1 MPSQKFIQVKILSLD
16 ALQHKAALWRFKGK
30 RVVFTNGCF
39 DLLHRG
45 HLHSLSEAKALGD
58 VLVVGL
64 NTDAS
69 VKRLKGPTRPIQDET
84 TRSEILANLILVDAV
99 ILFDED
105 TPLNLIQAL
114 TPNVLAKGGDYQP
127 ETIVGYDWVTQ
138 HGGQVAIIPLL
149 DGHSTTGTV
158 RRMGQL
164 D

>member
-1 MPSQKFIQVKILSLD
+1 MHNPKYIQAKQLSLD
-16 ALQHKAALWRFKGK
+16 QLVHKAAQWRFKGK
-30 RVVFTNGCF
+30 RIVFTNGCF

-58 VLVVGL
+58 ILVVGL

-69 VKRLKGPTRPIQDET
+69 VKRLKGETRPIQDEA
-84 TRSEILANLILVDAV
+84 TRTEILANLLLVDAV
-99 ILFDED
+99 VLFDED

-114 TPNVLAKGGDYQP
+114 TPDVLAKGGDYQP

-149 DGHSTTGTV
+149 DGHSTTGTIAK
-158 RRMGQL
+158 M
-164 D
+164 

>member
-1 MPSQKFIQVKILSLD
+1 MYNPKYIQAKVLSLD
-16 ALQHKAALWRFKGK
+16 ELVHKAAQWRFKGQ
-30 RVVFTNGCF
+30 RIVFTNGCF

-58 VLVVGL
+58 ILVVGL

-69 VKRLKGPTRPIQDET
+69 VKRLKGATRPIQDEI
-84 TRSEILANLILVDAV
+84 TRAEILANLILVDAV
-99 ILFDED
+99 VLFDED

-114 TPNVLAKGGDYQP
+114 TPDVLAKGGDYQP

-149 DGHSTTGTV
+149 DGHSTTGTITK
-158 RRMGQL
+158 M
-164 D
+164 

>member
-1 MPSQKFIQVKILSLD
+1 MPSLKHIQAKVLKLEE
-16 ALQHKAALWRFKGK
+16 LQHKAAVWRFKGQ

-45 HLHSLSEAKALGD
+45 HLHTLSAARELGD

-69 VKRLKGPTRPIQDET
+69 VQRLKGPTRPIQDET
-84 TRSEILANLILVDAV
+84 TRAEVLAALLLVDAV

-105 TPLNLIQAL
+105 TPLELIQTL
-114 TPNVLAKGGDYQP
+114 TPDVLVKGGDYVP

-138 HGGQVAIIPLL
+138 HGGRVEIVPLL
-149 DGHSTTGTV
+149 DGHSTTNSV
-158 RRMGQL
+158 EKMK
-164 D
+164 